1 VTDLPESANRESDYA
16 REGTAMHS
24 VMDTLMRQW
33 QLGSPFIDLH
43 YQADK
48 LIGEVFDDIELT
60 ANHVETMILPALDQ
74 LEELMTQYASPGA
87 FTVQGVERRVRFPG
101 IPGAYGTCDLILCSN
116 TDTLLVDWKFG
127 QGVGVSAIYAFPDGE
142 IVNPQLLFYAAAAF
156 NTAPKLFTRRR
167 IIVAIVQPRLADPV
181 SSTVVL
187 RGELKQFREDL
198 ERAVVQ
204 ATGRNAPLRKGEWC
218 RFCPAKITCPKWTG
232 PVLDLS
238 AITQV
243 PRQVNDTVPREPT
256 AYGKYLANAKALVD
270 MLAQFKAEID
280 GQLHA
285 FLEEGGVVPGWRLK
299 LKAKQ
304 RQWVD
309 EDTVH
314 EKLRELGFDTTEIF
328 ATKLRT
334 FQQTDATAKKLGVKV
349 PDELRVAPPTTE
361 TTIATTDDPAPVVER
376 SIVLDQ
382 FRASLKA
389 LEGKKGTDAALDQA
403 TATGTRRT
411 GL

>member
-1 VTDLPESANRESDYA
+1 VIDLPESANRESDYA
-16 REGTAMHS
+16 REGTSMHS
-24 VMDTLMRQW
+24 VISALMRQW

-101 IPGAYGTCDLILCSN
+101 VPGAYGTCDLILCSN

-142 IVNPQLLFYAAAAF
+142 LVNPQLLFYATAAL
-156 NTAPKLFTRRR
+156 NTASKLFTRRR
-167 IIVAIVQPRLADPV
+167 IIVAIVQPRSADPV
-181 SSTVVL
+181 SSTVVT
-187 RGELKQFREDL
+187 RRELKTFREDL

-204 ATGRNAPLRKGEWC
+204 ATGRNAPLRKGEHC
-218 RFCPAKITCPKWTG
+218 RWCPAKVTCPKWIG
-232 PVLDLS
+232 PVLNLS
-238 AITQV
+238 AIV
-243 PRQVNDTVPREPT
+243 PAVRQVNDTVPRQPT
-256 AYGKYLANAKALVD
+256 AYGEYLARAKALVD
-270 MLAQFKAEID
+270 ILAQFKGEID
-280 GQLHA
+280 AQLHA

-299 LKAKQ
+299 LKTKQ
-304 RQWVD
+304 RKWVD
-309 EDTVH
+309 TNTVAAA
-314 EKLRELGFDTTEIF
+314 LADLGFADSEIWQHAIQTF
-328 ATKLRT
+328 A
-334 FQQTDATAKKLGVKV
+334 QTDATAKKRGVKI
-349 PDELRVAPPTTE
+349 PDELRVAPPSTE

-376 SIVLDQ
+376 AVVLDQ
-382 FRASLKA
+382 FRASLKQ
-389 LEGKKGTDAALDQA
+389 LMGEKGNDAALEQA
-403 TATGTRRT
+403 TGNRRT